1 MAARREIRVMAL
13 FSLKCFGG
21 GPGAVTRPAKRSAI
35 KIQSQARLYHF
46 ADQKYLQ

>member
-21 GPGAVTRPAKRSAI
+21 GPGAARHSAKRSEI
-35 KIQSQARLYHF
+35 EIQSQARPYHF

>member
-21 GPGAVTRPAKRSAI
+21 GAVTRPAKRSAI
-35 KIQSQARLYHF
+35 EIQSQARPYHF